1 MLDLP
6 DLKFY
11 DYHESVGEKKKE
23 NPTDDILSKVIKLS
37 VLLRQRSILLCVSI
51 KNFTATP
58 RKP

>member
-23 NPTDDILSKVIKLS
+23 NLTDDILSKVIK
-37 VLLRQRSILLCVSI
+37 RSILLWVSI

>member
-23 NPTDDILSKVIKLS
+23 NLTDDILSKVIKLS
-37 VLLRQRSILLCVSI
+37 VLLRQRSILLWVSI